1 MSKLSK
7 SEKQE
12 VRNLIQF
19 DENGVISNSEQ
30 LESDLIKFCND
41 KYVTKYKSDEN
52 YHHIRLNKYINLDG
66 EEVCRL
72 IPLDHEFIERTSVI
86 LYQESIKDRRERGI
100 RTKND
105 SYNIEV
111 VGSRDIGQKRQ
122 YTPYYQL
129 NGEKV
134 YLSFESSD
142 DYSETSTVQF
152 QIGNVYARD
161 YNEREHAAD
170 EAINKIFKYY
180 YSSDNQNEVLY
191 QLLVNFNKFGSFTWE
206 NYEALIFLLN
216 IELIKYKPTNNQ
228 ISIINKIFAGETP
241 DANQKKILRRALN
254 IPKNIPKKKQ

>member
-72 IPLDHEFIERTSVI
+72 IPLDNEFIERTSVI

-129 NGEKV
+129 SGEKV

-142 DYSETSTVQF
+142 DYSETSTTQWKIE
-152 QIGNVYARD
+152 QIQAQNYLEVEESID
-161 YNEREHAAD
+161 N
-170 EAINKIFKYY
+170 AINSIFDKYHAN
-180 YSSDNQNEVLY
+180 SNKNEILYRLLINLNKY
-191 QLLVNFNKFGSFTWE
+191 QLDWYSR
-206 NYEALIFLLN
+206 EALIFFLNQELNHYHILSNQQRIIDRILLC
-216 IELIKYKPTNNQ
+216 
-228 ISIINKIFAGETP
+228 GEIP
-241 DANQKKILRRALN
+241 NANQKKLLKRLFKIS
-254 IPKNIPKKKQ
+254 KKK

>member
-129 NGEKV
+129 HGEKV

-142 DYSETSTVQF
+142 DYSETSTTQWKIE
-152 QIGNVYARD
+152 QIQAQKYLEVEESIDN
-161 YNEREHAAD
+161 
-170 EAINKIFKYY
+170 AINSIFEKYHAN
-180 YSSDNQNEVLY
+180 SNKNEILYRLLINLNKY
-191 QLLVNFNKFGSFTWE
+191 QLCYDSR
-206 NYEALIFLLN
+206 EALIFFLI
-216 IELIKYKPTNNQ
+216 IELRNY
-228 ISIINKIFAGETP
+228 
-241 DANQKKILRRALN
+241 KILPNQQCIIDRILLTDAVPNANERKSLKRLFK
-254 IPKNIPKKKQ
+254 IDCKKKQ